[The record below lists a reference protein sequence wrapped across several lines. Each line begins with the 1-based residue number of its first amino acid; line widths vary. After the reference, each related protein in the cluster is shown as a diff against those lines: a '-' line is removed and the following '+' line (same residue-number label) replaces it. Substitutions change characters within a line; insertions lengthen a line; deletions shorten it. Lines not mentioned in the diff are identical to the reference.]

1 MKGANNEGSF
11 LFISLKSL
19 EGAIIEKD
27 AYLDD
32 TARLLV
38 RIVYQIRQTG
48 IRRGAGICLAR
59 TYICHSGRAR
69 DSHLGTYTTS
79 RLAKGL
85 GRGRKWLRNA

>member
-1 MKGANNEGSF
+1 MKGANNEGNF

-19 EGAIIEKD
+19 EGTIIEKD

-32 TARLLV
+32 ATRFLV

-59 TYICHSGRAR
+59 TYICHSTYAR
-69 DSHLGTYTTS
+69 DSHLGTYPTS

-85 GRGRKWLRNA
+85 GRDRKWLRNA